1 MWIHIHIEAIP
12 EIDTID
18 EIPEALAETLR
29 VVLKKYRKHVAV
41 EICGVE
47 EEYAE
52 MLALGIDAT
61 KEQ

>member
-12 EIDTID
+12 EVDTID

-47 EEYAE
+47 EEHAE